1 MRQNPLTLM
10 WLEKFIET
18 FEPCGFRRTSS
29 APAYGLAEATLLVSS
44 TRLNAGPRVLE
55 LDSDAVIDGRVVPA
69 GVGRA
74 GRRIVSCGN
83 LVGATKVAIV
93 NQENLTKCR
102 ADEIGEIWVSDP
114 GVASGYWN
122 QPAKSKD
129 TFDAYLKDTGEG
141 PWLRTGRSRFFG
153 ERQELF
159 ISEARTQGHDHHPG
173 RELCS
178 SGHRMGFAKV
188 PPGG

>member
-1 MRQNPLTLM
+1 M
-10 WLEKFIET
+10 WFPKDFL
-18 FEPCGFRRTSS
+18 RTRLRACRSNV
-29 APAYGLAEATLLVSS
+29 ARFVH

-93 NQENLTKCR
+93 NPENLTKCR

-114 GVASGYWN
+114 GVASGY
-122 QPAKSKD
+122 
-129 TFDAYLKDTGEG
+129 
-141 PWLRTGRSRFFG
+141 
-153 ERQELF
+153 
-159 ISEARTQGHDHHPG
+159 
-173 RELCS
+173 
-178 SGHRMGFAKV
+178 
-188 PPGG
+188 